1 MLCIRR
7 RRRRRGGQ
15 HCKDCSHAVERE
27 TLAELVAEDVAD
39 VTRKVLYVI
48 VVRGGGRGL
57 VMRMHKALT
66 LGGHG
71 RREDGVRAG
80 VALVDLREKEFWAS

>member
-39 VTRKVLYVI
+39 VTRKVLDVI
-48 VVRGGGRGL
+48 VVRRGGRGL
-57 VMRMHKALT
+57 VMHKALT